1 MDLLK
6 DLAQIVKNDKTHNL
20 IAKVDGEG
28 ITVFLDYD
36 SNLNYAHVETEI
48 IPIRYDTLEEFCYI
62 PMDELKEKFCPSEY
76 GIESDEI
83 KLISN
88 IMDYLES
95 HKKEINDIC
104 EMYDLESRIEI
115 MKDDVNFP
123 PYHVEG

>member
-62 PMDELKEKFCPSEY
+62 PMDELKESFHTDEY
-76 GIESDEI
+76 GINSDEI
-83 KLISN
+83 KLISQ

-95 HKKEINDIC
+95 HTKEISDIC
-104 EMYDLESRIEI
+104 DMYDLESRKEI
-115 MKDDVNFP
+115 AKEDVNFP
-123 PYHVEG
+123 PYL